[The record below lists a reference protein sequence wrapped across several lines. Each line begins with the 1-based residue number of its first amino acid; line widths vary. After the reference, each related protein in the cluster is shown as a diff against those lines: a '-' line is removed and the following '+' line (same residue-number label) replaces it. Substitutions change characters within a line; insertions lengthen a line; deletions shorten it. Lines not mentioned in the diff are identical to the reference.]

1 MSKKK
6 NKKQRYSEVKQEIP
20 VHDDPYWEVSGIY
33 LDPQR
38 ISRHISKF
46 ERFEDKYPF
55 WVDELM
61 EGIPT
66 FYCVLGVAKG
76 TEKNEIEKAF
86 EKKMKLSCYP
96 DNVIEEAFEVLSSP
110 DLKKKYDELLSLF
123 RQITKCMP
131 PEEKNELINNHN
143 NYIHAEKDFIRMEVL
158 TATYGGYFS
167 LYPYG
172 IPDLYEIIGLDK
184 TSPFNKIKRKCK
196 TGSELFKKIYTIL
209 GDPVSRADYDFM
221 MHFTIQYGD
230 KKIIKKRNSRQKMW
244 DNLDNDLF
252 EKIVFT
258 ALTESINAEESVKR
272 FTEIL
277 NRNPDWKQYLPS
289 NNKTFFS
296 ILGLDSNSLS
306 GDKKEIEKIMREK
319 YRPLE
324 KTPEVNLAYSMLKNA
339 SLRDDYIWLIEKSE
353 ILSIFSDII
362 FQENDFSSETIQSDE
377 MKESFQSDKVYTQTT
392 IGNII
397 EMINKNN

>member
-1 MSKKK
+1 
-6 NKKQRYSEVKQEIP
+6 
-20 VHDDPYWEVSGIY
+20 
-33 LDPQR
+33 
-38 ISRHISKF
+38 
-46 ERFEDKYPF
+46 
-55 WVDELM
+55 
-61 EGIPT
+61 
-66 FYCVLGVAKG
+66 
-76 TEKNEIEKAF
+76 
-86 EKKMKLSCYP
+86 
-96 DNVIEEAFEVLSSP
+96 
-110 DLKKKYDELLSLF
+110 
-123 RQITKCMP
+123 
-131 PEEKNELINNHN
+131 
-143 NYIHAEKDFIRMEVL
+143 
-158 TATYGGYFS
+158 
-167 LYPYG
+167 
-172 IPDLYEIIGLDK
+172 
-184 TSPFNKIKRKCK
+184 
-196 TGSELFKKIYTIL
+196 
-209 GDPVSRADYDFM
+209 
-221 MHFTIQYGD
+221 
-230 KKIIKKRNSRQKMW
+230 MW

-258 ALTESINAEESVKR
+258 ALTESIDAEESVKR

-377 MKESFQSDKVYTQTT
+377 MKESFQSDKIYTQTT
-392 IGNII
+392 FGNII
-397 EMINKNN
+397 ETINKNN